1 MTPVTRSRG
10 GRTSFTMKSRRR
22 GALDEHEARTK
33 GARVL
38 VQERGRPRTTP
49 RAVQRAPAAQQF
61 IVKEVLSLW
70 LPAVLWAAVIFAL
83 SSIPG
88 LTSGLDFWD
97 LLLRK
102 AAHVT
107 EFAILG
113 ALLARALGHS
123 LPAVAAGVAYA
134 IVDEIHQ
141 SFVPDRAGVPLDVV
155 IDTVGVV
162 LGVVLYAQVRE
173 RWLLR
178 RPA

>member
-1 MTPVTRSRG
+1 M
-10 GRTSFTMKSRRR
+10 
-22 GALDEHEARTK
+22 
-33 GARVL
+33 
-38 VQERGRPRTTP
+38 
-49 RAVQRAPAAQQF
+49 
-61 IVKEVLSLW
+61 KEVLSLW

-113 ALLARALGHS
+113 ALLARALGRS
-123 LPAVAAGVAYA
+123 LPAIVVGVAYA
-134 IVDEIHQ
+134 VLDEIHQ